1 MNYRFKDFLVNN
13 CTEDEYI
20 QKKYSSKY
28 LLDKEE
34 NEYKVRSI
42 RPCGRY
48 IFSQLDIKDYC
59 FPGYYCRANELQE
72 AQVSCVVNCDKDV
85 LVKLLAEYREPH
97 DCFGCDSILQY
108 IYLKLGFKGLIEELK
123 KYGFEGS
130 FVMDVGNNNLMCGN
144 IGKTSYL
151 YYGYDKDEKIMFSD
165 NKESIMEK
173 TPDNSYNVA
182 MPDSYYDGKK
192 FCSIGEK
199 YGPFALMDDPINARS
214 KVEMR
219 KLRESIKM
227 FLMDGNLNLSEV
239 HGNGHFLL
247 GAMNKIFTTNNAKY
261 IYMINCLNQS
271 KLTELWEE
279 KFKSN
284 KIVTEDLV
292 LPYLYDNYG
301 MKYTINL
308 LNENGIDCSF
318 VIMNNENGLLSAG
331 KSGKGNLYYSYNA
344 DGNVSFGSEEIFLS
358 NFKNKTIKMEDEFYD
373 KGEFYKMNEELKES
387 KKESNDKKEKVENR
401 KDVYESLL
409 KEMPNFINEIL
420 NGMVSDEIRDKIKKI
435 LEDYLAGDEFKN
447 KINDSINGKIDTELK
462 KEILKIVRDEIKTL
476 GSKPRVQEK
485 NEKSLNNLANNS
497 QKEVSVPSVHI
508 LNSHG
513 EEIGKTVP
521 EHFHEKFEEIL
532 SLVNLDEP
540 VMLIG
545 PAGSGKNYSIAQV
558 SKALNKQMYYT
569 NNASNEFKLTGFID
583 AGGNYR
589 DTEFYKAFKNGGV
602 FFLDEIDN
610 SDPSALIVINSALAN
625 GYMAFPH
632 ETIDRHPDFRMVAA
646 ANTWGKGSDFQYVG
660 RNALDASTLD
670 RFDNVFFDYDMSLE
684 EELYPSD
691 NVLNFM
697 WAFREAVEKSRIP
710 HIVSTRCIG
719 KVYKKEINGFSPETI
734 LRVNVIRNLSQDD
747 LNTILGNMD
756 NLKNNKYYDTCRK
769 LTIR

>member
-1 MNYRFKDFLVNN
+1 M
-13 CTEDEYI
+13 
-20 QKKYSSKY
+20 
-28 LLDKEE
+28 
-34 NEYKVRSI
+34 
-42 RPCGRY
+42 
-48 IFSQLDIKDYC
+48 
-59 FPGYYCRANELQE
+59 
-72 AQVSCVVNCDKDV
+72 
-85 LVKLLAEYREPH
+85 
-97 DCFGCDSILQY
+97 
-108 IYLKLGFKGLIEELK
+108 
-123 KYGFEGS
+123 
-130 FVMDVGNNNLMCGN
+130 
-144 IGKTSYL
+144 
-151 YYGYDKDEKIMFSD
+151 KI
-165 NKESIMEK
+165 N
-173 TPDNSYNVA
+173 
-182 MPDSYYDGKK
+182 
-192 FCSIGEK
+192 
-199 YGPFALMDDPINARS
+199 
-214 KVEMR
+214 
-219 KLRESIKM
+219 
-227 FLMDGNLNLSEV
+227 
-239 HGNGHFLL
+239 FLL
-247 GAMNKIFTTNNAKY
+247 
-261 IYMINCLNQS
+261 
-271 KLTELWEE
+271 
-279 KFKSN
+279 
-284 KIVTEDLV
+284 
-292 LPYLYDNYG
+292 
-301 MKYTINL
+301 
-308 LNENGIDCSF
+308 
-318 VIMNNENGLLSAG
+318 
-331 KSGKGNLYYSYNA
+331 
-344 DGNVSFGSEEIFLS
+344 FLS
-358 NFKNKTIKMEDEFYD
+358 
-373 KGEFYKMNEELKES
+373 S
-387 KKESNDKKEKVENR
+387 
-401 KDVYESLL
+401 SLTNL
-409 KEMPNFINEIL
+409 ETATGKPN
-420 NGMVSDEIRDKIKKI
+420 DEI
-435 LEDYLAGDEFKN
+435 FKN

-485 NEKSLNNLANNS
+485 NEKSLNNLANNF

-513 EEIGKTVP
+513 EEIGKTEP

-756 NLKNNKYYDTCRK
+756 NLKNNKYYDACRK